1 MNFIFEI
8 IRNLNSYNFIFH
20 LFFLFILSLQTIVST
35 PYINFIYILGLL
47 IFMRSNQD
55 YSQKTIL
62 LLFSFG
68 FYQDLILG
76 YSFGVSSVIFSY
88 FLFLGQ
94 LSNIFIGKGGS
105 SFQGYL
111 YLGGLFFYAFIEFF
125 YIFLNFGIV
134 LKIDVFLVN
143 ILIVLSI
150 YFFITKVF
158 NLYTVS
164 NAR

>member
-1 MNFIFEI
+1 MNFIFET

-20 LFFLFILSLQTIVST
+20 SSFLFILSLQTIFST

-62 LLFSFG
+62 LLFFFG
-68 FYQDLILG
+68 FYQDLIIG
-76 YSFGVSSVIFSY
+76 YSFGISSVIFLY
-88 FLFLGQ
+88 FLLLGQ

-111 YLGGLFFYAFIEFF
+111 YLGGLIFYALIEFF
-125 YIFLNFGIV
+125 YIFFSFGIV
-134 LKIDVFLVN
+134 LKLDVFLVN
-143 ILIVLSI
+143 IFIVLSI

-158 NLYTVS
+158 NLYTIS